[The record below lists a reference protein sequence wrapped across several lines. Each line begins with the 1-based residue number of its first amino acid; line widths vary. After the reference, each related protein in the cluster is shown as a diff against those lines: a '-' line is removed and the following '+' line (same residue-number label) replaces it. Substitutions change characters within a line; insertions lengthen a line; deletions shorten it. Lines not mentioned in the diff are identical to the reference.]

1 MVEVES
7 IKVVRNR
14 IACVNEVLNRGVVS
28 QTALVAT
35 TRTYLWE
42 AFMWLG
48 EQLGTMK
55 QPNPYPASYDSK
67 SAVIEKTADDFDAP
81 AVEALIAEIK
91 DFDDTGKV
99 KFLRSVIKEIMN
111 EKIYLAPE
119 SPQITKSLNSLTMSK
134 NFLGL
139 ILREIRSTFPSSVI
153 EQWDAPPINAANPVK
168 SENPRA
174 AETGGLGL

>member
-1 MVEVES
+1 MVEVEN
-7 IKVVRNR
+7 IKTARTR

-28 QTALVAT
+28 QTTLVVT

-81 AVEALIAEIK
+81 VVETLIAEIK
-91 DFDDTGKV
+91 DLDDTGKV
-99 KFLRSVIKEIMN
+99 KYLRAVIKEIMG
-111 EKIYLAPE
+111 EKVYLAPE
-119 SPQITKSLNSLTMSK
+119 SAQITKSLNSLTMAK

-153 EQWDAPPINAANPVK
+153 EQWDAPPVNPAEPVK
-168 SENPRA
+168 SENPRP
-174 AETGGLGL
+174 TGGLGL